1 MMNMDM
7 KTQVMPVD
15 AFALLGDGEVA
26 YVRAISSDELGEM
39 FPQAP
44 RLEPGLKIWALLGAD
59 GNPILLADSREA
71 AEANALEHE
80 LVTVS
85 VH

>member
-1 MMNMDM
+1 MDM